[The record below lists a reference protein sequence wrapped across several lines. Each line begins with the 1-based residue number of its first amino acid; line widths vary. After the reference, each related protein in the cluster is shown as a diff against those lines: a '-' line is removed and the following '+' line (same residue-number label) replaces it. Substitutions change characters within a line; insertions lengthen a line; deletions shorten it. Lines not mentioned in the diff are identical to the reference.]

1 MNNLPIYVSIVFG
14 LTTFLTIWFFFKAIN
29 AFRIAFGI
37 IIFLSALQAIL
48 GFSGFYLNQNTIPP
62 RLIFLILP
70 SLILIIGLFTTQKGR
85 QFIDSLDIKALTILH
100 IVRIPVEIVL
110 YWLFLAHT
118 IPQLMTFE
126 GRNFDILSGLTAP
139 LVFYFGFVK
148 QKLPKNASPVR
159 LHNRC
164 KLTGRPRGYMRQFG
178 LSRVTF
184 REMANNGL
192 IPGVKKASW

>member
-1 MNNLPIYVSIVFG
+1 M
-14 LTTFLTIWFFFKAIN
+14 
-29 AFRIAFGI
+29 IAFGI

-148 QKLPKNASPVR
+148 QKLPKNALLIWNFICLALLFNIVITAILSAKTPFQ
-159 LHNRC
+159 
-164 KLTGRPRGYMRQFG
+164 KLAFDQPNIAVTYFPFVWLPSIIVPIVLFAHLVSIRQ
-178 LSRVTF
+178 L
-184 REMANNGL
+184 L
-192 IPGVKKASW
+192 KK